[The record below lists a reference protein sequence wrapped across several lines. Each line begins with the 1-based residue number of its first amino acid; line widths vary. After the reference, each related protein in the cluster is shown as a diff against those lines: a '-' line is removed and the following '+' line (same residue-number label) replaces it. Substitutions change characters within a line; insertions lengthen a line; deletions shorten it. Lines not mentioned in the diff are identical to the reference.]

1 MKYYIY
7 ILKSLKFD
15 KFYTGYTNDL
25 KRRLN
30 EHNSGKSEYTRKFKP
45 WKIDYFEEC
54 NDVEEARQKEKYYK
68 SASGRRKIR
77 KILNNFNCPGSSAG

>member
-30 EHNSGKSEYTRKFKP
+30 EHNSVRADYTRKYKP
-45 WKIDYFEEC
+45 WEIFYFEEC
-54 NDVEEARQKEKYYK
+54 NDVIEARQKEKYYK
-68 SASGRRKIR
+68 SASGRRKIK
-77 KILNNFNCPGSSAG
+77 KILNNYNCPGSSAG

>member
-45 WKIDYFEEC
+45 WEIVYFEEC

-68 SASGRRKIR
+68 SASGRRKIK